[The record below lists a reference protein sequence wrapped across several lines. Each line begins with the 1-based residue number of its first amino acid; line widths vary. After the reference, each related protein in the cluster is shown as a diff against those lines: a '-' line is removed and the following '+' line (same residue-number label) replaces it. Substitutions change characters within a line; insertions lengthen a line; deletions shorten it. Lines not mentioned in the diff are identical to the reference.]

1 MARSAATET
10 RLTGRENG
18 KSALMAEKSLWRYA
32 GTAAASALE
41 PFAAEAV
48 EWAAYRFAQRWPELT
63 RDVVVP
69 ALERA
74 LAEVG
79 AVPAEQRDGAIR
91 RAAVTG
97 GAALLGSAATAAFLR
112 R

>member
-1 MARSAATET
+1 MQ
-10 RLTGRENG
+10 
-18 KSALMAEKSLWRYA
+18 EKSLWRD
-32 GTAAASALE
+32 AAAAAGSALE
-41 PFAAEAV
+41 PFAAEAA
-48 EWAAYRFAQRWPELT
+48 EWAAYRFAKRWPELT

-69 ALERA
+69 ALEQA
-74 LAEVG
+74 LADAG
-79 AVPAEQRDGAIR
+79 AVPVEHRNGGIR